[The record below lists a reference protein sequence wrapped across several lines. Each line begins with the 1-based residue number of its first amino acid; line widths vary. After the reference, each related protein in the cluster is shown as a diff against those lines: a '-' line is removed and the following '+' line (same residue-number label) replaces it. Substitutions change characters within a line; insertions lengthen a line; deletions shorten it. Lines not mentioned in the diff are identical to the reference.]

1 MRQKSN
7 LFLWL
12 TVLQKAAMIM
22 LLNDCSSQMMGCSQ
36 AGLSFFLRRLI
47 AKVVVTIG
55 STAPICN
62 YLL

>member
-22 LLNDCSSQMMGCSQ
+22 LLNDCSSQMMGSQ

-47 AKVVVTIG
+47 AKVAVTID